1 MGFIFS
7 IYHKLASR
15 VHNDSYYQSITK
27 EEPTGKMDSYRKKKN
42 PTKRN
47 ATGQQAYEDLRNF
60 MNIWEMQI
68 TIR

>member
-1 MGFIFS
+1 
-7 IYHKLASR
+7 
-15 VHNDSYYQSITK
+15 
-27 EEPTGKMDSYRKKKN
+27 MDSYRKKKN